1 MNGLELWG
9 LLGQLGRSSNPG
21 EFAQAIVSGGDW
33 DQSLHFIYIFS
44 L

>member
-9 LLGQLGRSSNPG
+9 LLGRLGGSSNLN
-21 EFAQAIVSGGDW
+21 EFAQAVVSEGDW
-33 DQSLHFIYIFS
+33 DSFFYFIYIFS